1 MTNEEFDDYEF
12 DCDRNCKICKLDEC
26 PLSIDELEFID
37 DEDQEPVY

>member
-12 DCDRNCKICKLDEC
+12 IINDDDLEIN
-26 PLSIDELEFID
+26 ELEFID